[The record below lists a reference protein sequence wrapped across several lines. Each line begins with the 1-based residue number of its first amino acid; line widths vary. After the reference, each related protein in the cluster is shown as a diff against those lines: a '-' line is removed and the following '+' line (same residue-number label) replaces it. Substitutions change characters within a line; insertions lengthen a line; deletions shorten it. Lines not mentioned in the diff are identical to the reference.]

1 DIWCNVRGFQNPDT
15 VIGIYNTT
23 EIAKVYKL
31 YPPYPNPF
39 NPITQI
45 NYDIPKQSQVTIRIF
60 DILGREVLTLLDEI
74 KQPGFYETVFDGKD
88 LASGIY
94 FYRIEA
100 DQFIDCKKMVLLK

>member
-1 DIWCNVRGFQNPDT
+1 
-15 VIGIYNTT
+15 
-23 EIAKVYKL
+23 
-31 YPPYPNPF
+31 
-39 NPITQI
+39 
-45 NYDIPKQSQVTIRIF
+45 
-60 DILGREVLTLLDEI
+60 LGREVLTLLDEI